1 MLDDIIQGIVTQVKA
16 VPGIGVVLDYARYTP
31 EQQRQEQ
38 TYVSNGILNA
48 WVVDR
53 ESTKASFIA
62 MGPVT
67 RSLHKITIDG
77 YLAIQTAPDSK
88 KTLQALAEAVASQ
101 LNSNASLGA
110 GTLVSPVEVGRV
122 APMMFLGTVGV
133 WHAPLIVT
141 AQVEPMGIE

>member
-1 MLDDIIQGIVTQVKA
+1 MAQVKL

-31 EQQRQEQ
+31 EQQQQEQ

-67 RSLHKITIDG
+67 RGLHKITIDG
-77 YLAIQTAPDSK
+77 YLAIKTGATSK
-88 KTLQALAEAVASQ
+88 QTLQNLAQAVANQ
-101 LNSNASLGA
+101 LNANTSLGV
-110 GTLVSPVEVGRV
+110 GTLVEPVQTGPVRAV
-122 APMMFLGTVGV
+122 MFLGTVGV
-133 WHAPLIVT
+133 WHAPLSV
-141 AQVEPMGIE
+141 QVQMEPMGIE